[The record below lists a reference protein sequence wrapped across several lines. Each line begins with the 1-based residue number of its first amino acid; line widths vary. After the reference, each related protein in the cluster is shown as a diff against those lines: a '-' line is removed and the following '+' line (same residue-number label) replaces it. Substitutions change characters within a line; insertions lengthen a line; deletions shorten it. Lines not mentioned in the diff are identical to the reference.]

1 MTQALGTIE
10 RVHGNPGAGT
20 LHGGYQQVFF
30 LITGTNIGTVDTGG
44 GSLNNLPNP
53 IVEGNYTKALRAIQT
68 IATTVFIGPAGAN
81 GFVVALDGATAQPTG
96 PAYDTDATPT
106 VAERLKAVL
115 DTATGVTTTVA
126 VKTLALADFA

>member
-1 MTQALGTIE
+1 MTQALGTIQ
-10 RVHGNPGAGT
+10 RVHGSPAADT

-44 GSLNNLPNP
+44 GTTA